1 MQYTLVRCPTPAVL
15 DMKGFPSDM
24 QQEDGP
30 EQKVERRSKF
40 KKAMNALR
48 VNYHLE
54 IMDWDYRKD
63 DQTSKVYFEARC
75 LLHNMEVNLNLA
87 WEKLKDLDKIL
98 DDFFKKCSCLV
109 SAMQRL
115 EKLEMGQE
123 NISQIE
129 SIIERKMQKIDQ
141 CHEHHLEKVDNKR

>member
-1 MQYTLVRCPTPAVL
+1 
-15 DMKGFPSDM
+15 MKGFPSAM
-24 QQEDGP
+24 QQEDLP
-30 EQKVERRSKF
+30 EHKTERRSKF

-54 IMDWDYRKD
+54 IMEWDFRKD
-63 DQTSKVYFEARC
+63 EQSSKVYFEAQC

-98 DDFFKKCSCLV
+98 DDFLKKCSCLV

-115 EKLEMGQE
+115 EKLEMSQE
-123 NISQIE
+123 HISKIE
-129 SIIERKMQKIDQ
+129 SIIEYKIRKVDQ
-141 CHEHHLEKVDNKR
+141 GHKQHLEKVDNKR